1 MTSPGAHGRTP
12 VPFASLSDAYWL
24 DTPLLTRPTDQCVLC
39 DLLRTTEDDH
49 APAEPEPAPTV
60 DVLANWARMLLLCV
74 ALAAITTALLV
85 TLRRP

>member
-24 DTPLLTRPTDQCVLC
+24 DTPLLTRPADQCVLC
-39 DLLRTTEDDH
+39 DLLRTAGDGH
-49 APAEPEPAPTV
+49 ASAEPEPAPAV
-60 DVLANWARMLLLCV
+60 DRLASRARMLLLCI

-85 TLRRP
+85 TLRRH